1 MGSWF
6 LISSKKK
13 NHRSSGTSDGRGGG
27 DGGWDSWNFVINS
40 HALSDDLEKGDGS
53 IILVCHGNRSGVS
66 NSIYHDSTI
75 VCSLERLVQFRLK
88 QCVELKQRIF
98 F

>member
-1 MGSWF
+1 M
-6 LISSKKK
+6 
-13 NHRSSGTSDGRGGG
+13 
-27 DGGWDSWNFVINS
+27 INS

-98 F
+98 FRNCNFLPMSQILTRPE

>member
-6 LISSKKK
+6 LISGKK
-13 NHRSSGTSDGRGGG
+13 RTTGLVGPLMGEAGGE
-27 DGGWDSWNFVINS
+27 GGWDSWNFVINS